1 MERLSIGPVTPRSG
15 LDLRVAQPVDP
26 ARRDPQGNK
35 QEAASLKLDAASI
48 EGLDLAEQVAAIE
61 KLRET
66 ISGLEHNRLK
76 IDRHKES
83 GHFIYR
89 IFNQD
94 TGETIRRWPPESYL
108 DLVTFL
114 RDEEGRLLDERA

>member
-1 MERLSIGPVTPRSG
+1 MDRLIIGQAAPRSAI
-15 LDLRVAQPVDP
+15 DLRIAEPIEP
-26 ARRDPQGNK
+26 ARKDPQGTR
-35 QEAASLKLDAASI
+35 QETATLKLDPASI
-48 EGLDLAEQVAAIE
+48 EGLDLDEQVAAIE

-66 ISGLEHNRLK
+66 ISALEYNRLK
-76 IDRHKES
+76 IDRHEES

-94 TGETIRRWPPESYL
+94 TGETIRRWPPKNYL
-108 DLVTFL
+108 DLITFL